1 MISQENP
8 FTLEQRLVK
17 IKLAVRKATEEA
29 LISKEDIIALQQ
41 ENKSPNA
48 SFALGMTLFGQEVKL
63 VEQQIQDKL
72 DLVEKELEKIT
83 LQITNTTR
91 EEPQQPQQEQEQ
103 QSPEALQMEAHG
115 LKTRISFLRH
125 VSHARMALDEAS
137 SSSSS
142 NVQAA
147 TLVVQAHASWI
158 KAQSIVREEEQRS
171 QTLSPALQGA
181 YRILDS
187 IQAIIR
193 RQRIGLRQKAKQI
206 MDTTLELTPSTLT
219 VRGGSEAFDIL
230 QELAESQDSLEPA
243 IYAMADQLV
252 DIIFLPVLNTMDQGT
267 QVKIHV
273 KTREESNKLT
283 NTNKGTKFIL
293 DWTKE
298 PPTNVTTSEEA
309 MVQHWT
315 EILAFFSRVL
325 AFVHTHVFLQRQPLC
340 RIMGLRL
347 FGKPGPIVN
356 SLDVKALGL
365 KSYLLD
371 ESGRLMKPLLQLLW
385 KTCVPTYIEPTDFGN
400 LQDTGKYLR
409 SVLLPFEE
417 ELVRFSFTKAGTPL
431 NDFSNQF
438 EQKYIE
444 KRRATLLNEARNILV
459 HNDYHNTS
467 LVGDDV
473 RTKDDDSILP
483 DNSNAMAIF
492 KLHRSAVSDT
502 GQKIMELVR
511 RTMDEAVAPHDQSL
525 LAASLYRTSRDML
538 DLFRIIIPS
547 THVHEVNS
555 IPRTAAI
562 LHNDSVFFAHHC
574 LTLGIVYKE
583 RFPDGSDTRGQLLK
597 KGCIF
602 VDMVPPFRELAD
614 KALGD
619 TLEAQRAQLW
629 ELVAVRVKLLGKAL
643 SSNELLMEWTDAE
656 TAMKAGLHHLKHLSQ
671 AWKSV
676 LSHDVFTISIGFLV
690 DTVFGIFLDQILSA
704 NDISESACHFLSSL
718 TATAMQSVLRI
729 VPTTKSWDR
738 FSAVGRFMDM
748 TLGDIQVAL
757 GNGVFSC
764 VTGPELSRLIRAT
777 FGDSDKRRMLLKSLS
792 VEH

>member
-1 MISQENP
+1 MTSQENP
-8 FTLEQRLVK
+8 FTLEQRLDKV
-17 IKLAVRKATEEA
+17 KLAVRKATEEA
-29 LISKEDIIALQQ
+29 LLSKEDVIALQQ

-48 SFALGMTLFGQEVKL
+48 SFALGMTLFGQEVKQL
-63 VEQQIQDKL
+63 EQQIQDKL
-72 DLVEKELEKIT
+72 DLVEQELENINV
-83 LQITNTTR
+83 QIATTTP
-91 EEPQQPQQEQEQ
+91 PQQQHQ
-103 QSPEALQMEAHG
+103 QSPEALQMEANDI
-115 LKTRISFLRH
+115 KTRITFLRH

-147 TLVVQAHASWI
+147 ILVVQAHTSWTN
-158 KAQSIVREEEQRS
+158 AQTIVHEEEQRS

-181 YRILDS
+181 HRILDS

-193 RQRIGLRQKAKQI
+193 RQRIHLRHKAKQI
-206 MDTTLELTPSTLT
+206 MGTTLELTPSTIS

-230 QELAESQDSLEPA
+230 QELSESHECLEQT
-243 IYAMADQLV
+243 IHTMADQLLAN
-252 DIIFLPVLNTMDQGT
+252 IFLPVLNRMDQGT
-267 QVKIHV
+267 QFIIYFQA
-273 KTREESNKLT
+273 REESKKLT
-283 NTNKGTKFIL
+283 NTNKGTKYIL
-293 DWTKE
+293 DWTIE
-298 PPTNVTTSEEA
+298 PPTNTISSEETT
-309 MVQHWT
+309 VQQWK
-315 EILAFFSRVL
+315 EIFDFFSGVL
-325 AFVHTHVFLQRQPLC
+325 GFVHTHIFLQRQPMC
-340 RIMGLRL
+340 RMMGRRL
-347 FGKPGPIVN
+347 FGKHGPVIN
-356 SLDVKALGL
+356 DLDLNALGL
-365 KSYLLD
+365 ESYLLD
-371 ESGRLMKPLLQLLW
+371 ESGRLMKPLLKLLC
-385 KTCVPTYIEPTDFGN
+385 KTCVPVYIEPTAFGD
-400 LQDTGKYLR
+400 LQDKGKYLR
-409 SVLLPFEE
+409 SVLLPFDE
-417 ELVRFSFTKAGTPL
+417 ELVRYSFAESETLL

-444 KRRATLLNEARNILV
+444 KRRSTLLNEARNILV

-473 RTKDDDSILP
+473 RTNDDDSILP
-483 DNSNAMAIF
+483 KSNNAMAIF

-502 GQKIMELVR
+502 SQQIMELVR
-511 RTMDEAVAPHDQSL
+511 RTMDEAVAPHGQSL

-547 THVHEVNS
+547 THAHEVNS
-555 IPRTAAI
+555 VPRTAAI

-574 LTLGIVYKE
+574 LTLGIEYKE
-583 RFPDGSDTRGQLLK
+583 LFPDGSDTRGQLLK
-597 KGCIF
+597 QGCIF

-614 KALGD
+614 KAMGD
-619 TLEAQRAQLW
+619 MVESQRDQLW
-629 ELVAVRVKLLGKAL
+629 ELVALRVKLLGKSL

-656 TAMKAGLHHLKHLSQ
+656 TAMKAGLHHLNHLSQ

-676 LSHDVFTISIGFLV
+676 LSHDVFSTSIGFLA

-748 TLGDIQVAL
+748 SLGDVHVAL
-757 GNGVFSC
+757 SNGVFAS
-764 VTGPELSRLIRAT
+764 VTGPELSKLIRAT

-792 VEH
+792 AEH

>member
-1 MISQENP
+1 M
-8 FTLEQRLVK
+8 LR
-17 IKLAVRKATEEA
+17 
-29 LISKEDIIALQQ
+29 
-41 ENKSPNA
+41 A
-48 SFALGMTLFGQEVKL
+48 SF
-63 VEQQIQDKL
+63 
-72 DLVEKELEKIT
+72 
-83 LQITNTTR
+83 
-91 EEPQQPQQEQEQ
+91 
-103 QSPEALQMEAHG
+103 
-115 LKTRISFLRH
+115 
-125 VSHARMALDEAS
+125 
-137 SSSSS
+137 
-142 NVQAA
+142 
-147 TLVVQAHASWI
+147 
-158 KAQSIVREEEQRS
+158 
-171 QTLSPALQGA
+171 
-181 YRILDS
+181 
-187 IQAIIR
+187 
-193 RQRIGLRQKAKQI
+193 
-206 MDTTLELTPSTLT
+206 
-219 VRGGSEAFDIL
+219 
-230 QELAESQDSLEPA
+230 
-243 IYAMADQLV
+243 
-252 DIIFLPVLNTMDQGT
+252 
-267 QVKIHV
+267 
-273 KTREESNKLT
+273 
-283 NTNKGTKFIL
+283 
-293 DWTKE
+293 
-298 PPTNVTTSEEA
+298 
-309 MVQHWT
+309 
-315 EILAFFSRVL
+315 
-325 AFVHTHVFLQRQPLC
+325 
-340 RIMGLRL
+340 
-347 FGKPGPIVN
+347 N
-356 SLDVKALGL
+356 SV
-365 KSYLLD
+365 
-371 ESGRLMKPLLQLLW
+371 
-385 KTCVPTYIEPTDFGN
+385 
-400 LQDTGKYLR
+400 
-409 SVLLPFEE
+409 
-417 ELVRFSFTKAGTPL
+417 
-431 NDFSNQF
+431 
-438 EQKYIE
+438 
-444 KRRATLLNEARNILV
+444 
-459 HNDYHNTS
+459 
-467 LVGDDV
+467 
-473 RTKDDDSILP
+473 
-483 DNSNAMAIF
+483 AMAIF

-555 IPRTAAI
+555 VPRTAAI